1 MNKLFIA
8 LLVFSFNTAMA
19 QNFIKTIDSVNNEPM
34 LVGRVQFSDLQGEAS
49 FTWFDENAKQYKP
62 KHKEITYL
70 KERLTD
76 CKIVVLMGTWCGDS
90 HLLVPQL
97 YMLLKA
103 VHFPESQLDIIGVD
117 RNKKA
122 LHDVKIAYKLERVP
136 TIIVYKN
143 DKEKGRIIESVHH
156 SLEEDLVAILKQ

>member
-34 LVGRVQFSDLQGEAS
+34 LVGRVQFSDLQDEAS
-49 FTWFDENAKQYKP
+49 FTWFDEYAKQHKP
-62 KHKEITYL
+62 KRKEINYL
-70 KERLTD
+70 KEHLAGY
-76 CKIVVLMGTWCGDS
+76 KIVVLMGTWCGDS
-90 HLLVPQL
+90 HLLIPQL
-97 YMLLKA
+97 YTLFKA
-103 VHFPESQLDIIGVD
+103 VHFPDSQLNIIGVD

-122 LHDVKIAYKLERVP
+122 LHDEMIAYKLERVP

-143 DKEKGRIIESVHH
+143 DKEIGRIIESVHH